1 MAKIPAD
8 GYERFRAEPDLTP
21 GQVYQKRTQSD
32 QAGFPADRRYWESIV
47 PTLAYEGGPNGRL
60 TLRSIELVPISLG
73 WKDARHRRG
82 RPRLAGMRGGKRHPR
97 PLRRALAAVRHR
109 ALQRDAVGSAGLRYS
124 LMPPN
129 TFDRF
134 RLTGRTA
141 LVTGARRE
149 IGRAIALALAGAGAR
164 LAIHHA
170 DTAEEAADADTVVR
184 EIEQD
189 GGTARA
195 FGQDFALDDA
205 GHRLA
210 AAVTAWSPVDILV
223 LNASIELPEAYQGIS
238 RERFDKQISV
248 NLRSPLELLQA
259 LVPSMAARGWGR
271 VVTIG
276 SVQQVRPH
284 PQMMVYAGTKA
295 AQLNWSWNLARQFGG
310 HGVTV
315 NNLAPGAILTARNRA
330 QMATEGEALVQ
341 RIPAGRLG
349 KPDDLAG
356 AALLLCSDAGAY
368 INGVNLYVDGG
379 RSIA

>member
-1 MAKIPAD
+1 
-8 GYERFRAEPDLTP
+8 
-21 GQVYQKRTQSD
+21 
-32 QAGFPADRRYWESIV
+32 
-47 PTLAYEGGPNGRL
+47 
-60 TLRSIELVPISLG
+60 
-73 WKDARHRRG
+73 
-82 RPRLAGMRGGKRHPR
+82 
-97 PLRRALAAVRHR
+97 
-109 ALQRDAVGSAGLRYS
+109 
-124 LMPPN
+124 MPPN
-129 TFDRF
+129 PFDRF
-134 RLTGRTA
+134 RLANRTA

-149 IGRAIALALAGAGAR
+149 IGRAIALALAGVGAR

-170 DTAEEAADADTVVR
+170 DTAGEATDAASVVR
-184 EIEQD
+184 EIEEG

-195 FGQDFALDDA
+195 FGKDFARDDA

-210 AAVTAWSPVDILV
+210 AAVSAWSPVDILV
-223 LNASIELPEAYQGIS
+223 LNASIELPEAYQAIT
-238 RERFDKQISV
+238 RERIDKQISV

-259 LVPSMAARGWGR
+259 LVPAMGSRGWGR

-295 AQLNWSWNLARQFGG
+295 AQLNWAWNLARQFGG
-310 HGVTV
+310 QGVTV

-330 QMATEGEALVQ
+330 QMPTEGDALVQ

-349 KPDDLAG
+349 QPDDLVG

-379 RSIA
+379 RAIP